1 MSTIQNVTLHQLRV
15 FALAAE
21 HLSFTK
27 AAEELFLTQPT
38 VSMQMKQLTKA
49 VGLPLF
55 EQVGKQL
62 YLTQAGEI
70 LYESCQRVFSELGE
84 LESAIADLKGL
95 KQGKLKL
102 SAVTTTKYFL
112 PRIISPFCQKYPGV
126 ELSLRFTNHQRIWQ
140 YFHEN
145 QDDFYILSQLPAH
158 VDVTAHKILENPL
171 IAIAPADHPL
181 AQETDIPF
189 ERFAE
194 EPFIMRESGSGTR
207 QALEELFQKYKMQ
220 PNVRLELGSN
230 EAIKQAVLGGL
241 GISVLSKHA
250 IALEQDT
257 GWFAILNVQDFPIK
271 HHWYAIYPV
280 GKKLSVVARTFLD
293 YLEAERPL
301 IANEKKPNAKE
312 IKNHEH
318 PPQP

>member
-1 MSTIQNVTLHQLRV
+1 MIKNATLHQLRV
-15 FALAAE
+15 FVVAAK

-55 EQVGKQL
+55 EQIGKQL

-70 LYESCQRVFSELGE
+70 LYESCQRIFSELGE
-84 LESAIADLKGL
+84 LESAIADMKGL
-95 KQGKLKL
+95 KQGKLNL

-126 ELSLRFTNHQRIWQ
+126 DLSLRFTNHERIWQ

-145 QDDFYILSQLPAH
+145 QDDFYILSKLPDN
-158 VDVTAHKILENPL
+158 VDVTAHRILENPL

-181 AQETDIPF
+181 AKETYISF

-194 EPFIMRESGSGTR
+194 EPFIMREAGSGTR
-207 QALEELFQKYKMQ
+207 QALEELFQKYQLPLKI
-220 PNVRLELGSN
+220 RLELGSN
-230 EAIKQAVLGGL
+230 EAIKQAILGGL

-257 GWFAILNVQDFPIK
+257 GLFSVLNVEGFPIER
-271 HHWYAIYPV
+271 HWYAIYPE

-293 YLEAERPL
+293 YLEADRPL
-301 IANEKKPNAKE
+301 MANNKPQQSEE
-312 IKNHEH
+312 IKNN
-318 PPQP
+318 

>member
-1 MSTIQNVTLHQLRV
+1 MIKNATLHQLRV
-15 FALAAE
+15 FVVAAK

-55 EQVGKQL
+55 EQIGKQL

-70 LYESCQRVFSELGE
+70 LYESCQRIFSELGE
-84 LESAIADLKGL
+84 LESAIADMKGL
-95 KQGKLKL
+95 KQGKLNL

-126 ELSLRFTNHQRIWQ
+126 DLSLRFTNHERIWQ

-145 QDDFYILSQLPAH
+145 QDDFYILSQLPDN
-158 VDVTAHKILENPL
+158 VDVTAHRILENPL

-181 AQETDIPF
+181 AQETSISF
-189 ERFAE
+189 ERLAE
-194 EPFIMRESGSGTR
+194 EPFIMREAGSGTR
-207 QALEELFQKYKMQ
+207 HALEELFQKHQLPLKI
-220 PNVRLELGSN
+220 RLELGSN
-230 EAIKQAVLGGL
+230 EAIKQAILGGL

-257 GWFAILNVQDFPIK
+257 GLFSILNVEGFPIER
-271 HHWYAIYPV
+271 HWYAIYPE

-293 YLEAERPL
+293 YLEADRPL
-301 IANEKKPNAKE
+301 IANNGQRQPGE
-312 IKNHEH
+312 IKNN
-318 PPQP
+318 